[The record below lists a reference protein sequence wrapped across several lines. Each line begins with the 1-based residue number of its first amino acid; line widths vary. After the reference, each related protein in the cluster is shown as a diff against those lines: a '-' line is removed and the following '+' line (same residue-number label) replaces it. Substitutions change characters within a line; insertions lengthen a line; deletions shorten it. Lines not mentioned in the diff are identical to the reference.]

1 MKTKYLLL
9 ILGICYSM
17 SIKAIESD
25 ILLYNSCSDRQ
36 EKWCKDERS
45 ITLNPTATID
55 GNVIRIYSD
64 MMVDNVT
71 IVIKDLF
78 GNIVY
83 SSADEA
89 PSRCHIFEIYDLP
102 KGNYRLEL
110 EIGDMAFYGIFS
122 I

>member
-1 MKTKYLLL
+1 MKTKYLLF
-9 ILGICYSM
+9 ILGIFCCIG
-17 SIKAIESD
+17 IKAVEREIALYDSYGDYKD
-25 ILLYNSCSDRQ
+25 I
-36 EKWCKDERS
+36 WCKDERS
-45 ITLNPTATID
+45 ITLKPTATID

-83 SSADEA
+83 SSADET